1 MMLEPPDQKRRTQH
15 EQGVGDNGS
24 RDGRLDQN
32 VLSGTQRGQRDE
44 QLGKVSQGG
53 VQQTAYR
60 VTRPGCDGFGGAAEQ
75 RSQRNDRQHRQH
87 K

>member
-1 MMLEPPDQKRRTQH
+1 
-15 EQGVGDNGS
+15 
-24 RDGRLDQN
+24 
-32 VLSGTQRGQRDE
+32 LSGTQRGQRDE

-53 VQQTAYR
+53 VQQTTYR

-75 RSQRNDRQHRQH
+75 RSQRNDRQHGQH